1 MDYGTPL
8 SSYDSEMASK
18 VQKISVPRLEINKM
32 HCYYIKNQ
40 DDALFKNRSK
50 RPAFLIRPLNYMLN
64 SEVDRLYLQQIE
76 FEMDRTDYPVDYNFL
91 K

>member
-1 MDYGTPL
+1 
-8 SSYDSEMASK
+8 
-18 VQKISVPRLEINKM
+18 
-32 HCYYIKNQ
+32 
-40 DDALFKNRSK
+40 
-50 RPAFLIRPLNYMLN
+50 MLN